1 MFVWIYRDQRIIY
14 SLENISLCFLKFML
28 ISSITCC
35 FVEYLHPGYSTQT
48 PRPASWKS
56 TKHCFIFSHSSSCL
70 ICSSSAHIATPECQ
84 KVLLHWPKFL
94 RSLDTALVPNALDSI
109 KPPKGCTGIHTYI
122 MTEVWRVPSAA
133 AKKHILSVPHLSAL
147 IFVCGQTRVKKTAG
161 TLCKVHFK
169 IIEWLLYSK

>member
-1 MFVWIYRDQRIIY
+1 MFVWIYRDKRIIH

-84 KVLLHWPKFL
+84 KVLLHWPKLL

-109 KPPKGCTGIHTYI
+109 KPPKGCVGIHTYI

-133 AKKHILSVPHLSAL
+133 AKNTFCLCHIWLRLFLSVARHVWKNQLGR
-147 IFVCGQTRVKKTAG
+147 CVKCT
-161 TLCKVHFK
+161 
-169 IIEWLLYSK
+169 SK

>member
-1 MFVWIYRDQRIIY
+1 MFVWIYRDKRIIH

-35 FVEYLHPGYSTQT
+35 IQATVHRLQGLHPGSPPNTASSFLT
-48 PRPASWKS
+48 PPHVWSAPQVLILQLQSAK
-56 TKHCFIFSHSSSCL
+56 KSSCTGP
-70 ICSSSAHIATPECQ
+70 S
-84 KVLLHWPKFL
+84 FF
-94 RSLDTALVPNALDSI
+94 RSLDTALVSNALDSI
-109 KPPKGCTGIHTYI
+109 KPPKGCAGIHTYI
-122 MTEVWRVPSAA
+122 MTEVWRDPSAA

-147 IFVCGQTRVKKTAG
+147 IFVCGKKTAG